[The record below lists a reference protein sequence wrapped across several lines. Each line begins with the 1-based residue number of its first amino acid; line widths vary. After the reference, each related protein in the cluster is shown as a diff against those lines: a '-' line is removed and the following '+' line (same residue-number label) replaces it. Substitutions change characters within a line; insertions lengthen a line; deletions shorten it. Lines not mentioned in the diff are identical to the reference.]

1 MRFHGIA
8 LLTSAAILGAC
19 GGEKAPAGDTGAPA
33 NATTPAATTTPTTD
47 SAATAAAPAAGAA
60 ATTPAAGA
68 VAAAPA
74 TGQTHEVKMI
84 GDATGYKFEPAN
96 ITVKQ
101 GDAIKFVMV
110 SGGPHNVAFQNVTD
124 AAAKAQ
130 LDANMPGQ
138 KLGELSGP
146 FVMQPNETY
155 TISFAKVPPGKY
167 DFICTPHA
175 AMNMKGTITVQ

>member
-8 LLTSAAILGAC
+8 LLASATILGAC
-19 GGEKAPAGDTGAPA
+19 GGEKQPAADSSAAAT
-33 NATTPAATTTPTTD
+33 NAATPAATPATD
-47 SAATAAAPAAGAA
+47 SASAAAGAAAAPATSAPAAGAA
-60 ATTPAAGA
+60 T
-68 VAAAPA
+68 AAPA
-74 TGQTHEVKMI
+74 TGTTHEVKMI
-84 GDATGYKFEPAN
+84 GDATGYKFDPAT

-130 LDANMPGQ
+130 LDANMQGA
-138 KLGELSGP
+138 KMGELSSP
-146 FVMQPNETY
+146 MLMQPNEAY
-155 TISFAKVPPGKY
+155 TVSFANVPAGKY

-175 AMNMKGTITVQ
+175 AMNMKGAITVTP

>member
-19 GGEKAPAGDTGAPA
+19 GGEKQPAADTSAA
-33 NATTPAATTTPTTD
+33 ATATTPAATTPSTD
-47 SAATAAAPAAGAA
+47 TAATASTPGA

-74 TGQTHEVKMI
+74 TGQTHEVKMT
-84 GDATGYKFEPAN
+84 GDATGYKFDPAN

-101 GDAIKFVMV
+101 GDAIKFIMV
-110 SGGPHNVAFQNVTD
+110 SGAPHNVQFPNVTN

-138 KLGELSGP
+138 KLGELNGP
-146 FVMQPNETY
+146 MIMAPNEAY
-155 TISFAKVPPGKY
+155 VISFANVPAGKY
-167 DFICTPHA
+167 DYVCTPHL
-175 AMNMKGTITVQ
+175 AMNMRGVITVQ